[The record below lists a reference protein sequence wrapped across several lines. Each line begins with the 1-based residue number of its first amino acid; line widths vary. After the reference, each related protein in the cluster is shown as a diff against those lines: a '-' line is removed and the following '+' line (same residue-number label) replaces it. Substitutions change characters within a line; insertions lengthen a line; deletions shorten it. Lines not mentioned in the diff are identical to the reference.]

1 MEMNKLLENKKGGA
15 RAGAGRKKADYST
28 QTVSFRVRVEIAED
42 IKLLVKDYIASRGMG
57 LG

>member
-1 MEMNKLLENKKGGA
+1 MNLLENKKGGA
-15 RAGAGRKKADYST
+15 RVGAGRKKKDYST

-42 IKLLVKDYIASRGMG
+42 IKLLVKEFIASRGMG

>member
-1 MEMNKLLENKKGGA
+1 MNKLLENKKGGV
-15 RAGAGRKKADYST
+15 RAGAGRKKKDYST

>member
-1 MEMNKLLENKKGGA
+1 MGSLLQNKKGGA
-15 RAGAGRKKADYST
+15 RAGAGRKKTNYST

-42 IKLLVKDYIASRGMG
+42 IKLLVKEFIASRGMG